1 MKKIAILFLAF
12 LLITAAFAACDGQSQ
27 QSGQDAQNQENQQ
40 VQEDDVNSET
50 QEKEE
55 AVNEKDNETEQ
66 EIQEPEQIK
75 ETEQENEPVEEKKD
89 WITVVVAFDS
99 HNETEYGG
107 VINAFEGSG
116 IKTETVSTQTG
127 EAKGDNDGVIA
138 IEKTISEVEDPGLG
152 VVIIG
157 GAKCMVLWKEQD
169 LIDLVQQTND
179 NGDLVA
185 AICAANGV
193 LAVADIIDGK
203 TACWAN
209 YPTLDGMMEEAGCT
223 DSGKSVT
230 IDGNLITGNGPPAA
244 EEFGAA
250 ILDYVT
256 NM

>member
-1 MKKIAILFLAF
+1 MKKILILFLA
-12 LLITAAFAACDGQSQ
+12 LMLITAAFAACDGQTQ
-27 QSGQDAQNQENQQ
+27 QSGQNAQNQENQQ
-40 VQEDDVNSET
+40 VQEEDANNET

-55 AVNEKDNETEQ
+55 TVNEQENEH
-66 EIQEPEQIK
+66 EQIQ

-89 WITVVVAFDS
+89 WITVVVAFGS
-99 HNETEYGG
+99 HNETEYEG
-107 VINAFEGSG
+107 VINAFEDSG
-116 IKTETVSTQTG
+116 IRTETVSTQAG

-138 IEKTISEVEDPGLG
+138 IEKTISEVKDPGLG

-157 GAKCMVLWKEQD
+157 GGKCMVLWEEQD
-169 LIDLVQQTND
+169 LIGLVQQTND
-179 NGDLVA
+179 KGDLVA

-193 LAVADIIDGK
+193 LAAADIVDGK

-223 DSGKSVT
+223 DSGKLVT
-230 IDGNLITGNGPPAA
+230 VDGNLITGNGPPAA